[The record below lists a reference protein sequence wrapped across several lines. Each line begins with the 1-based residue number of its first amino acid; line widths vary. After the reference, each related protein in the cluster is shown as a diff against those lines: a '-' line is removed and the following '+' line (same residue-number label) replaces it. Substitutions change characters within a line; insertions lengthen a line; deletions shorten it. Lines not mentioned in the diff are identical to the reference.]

1 MSYFPTGALSLVL
14 GSLFLLLSPPSGAQ
28 TPTSCDCPAAL
39 QQAVSKTTAI
49 YAGFADKVTP
59 RTRRRYQALLDSLQR
74 RARQAK
80 TGYACFD
87 LLNRYAHFFRDRHV
101 SVDYTTHLSA
111 ATMRRL
117 AYSETQARAY
127 LIRQQPLQPYEGIW
141 QRTDGTLRVA
151 TVPDPA
157 APGRYV
163 SVVLATTLPHW
174 QPGMVQA
181 QVFSNAGAIGLAHYV
196 LEDFTSRRLGIRT
209 DGARYQVWGQQWQRV
224 FPAPTP
230 TPPPPAEQVV
240 VKPLTPDVVYVRLPY
255 FTIAQVAQLDSLLK
269 VNRALIGRS
278 SSLIFDMRGN
288 GGGDSGAWGSE
299 EFMRLFYTQPIPLP
313 TSRFRASDEYIAT
326 QTAYVD
332 RLRKQPTPDAKE
344 VALNQLLLDSL
355 RAHRGGF
362 VPNVRQHVLRY
373 DSVRAYPQRSAVLMD
388 KGCGSAAEYFLAMAQ
403 YSPKITRFG
412 TNTGGFMDYG
422 NANPFPLM
430 CADFTLY
437 LPVTRMPWVDTAP
450 IDNIGYAPDVAIA
463 RGEKDWVQFV
473 LNYWAK

>member
-1 MSYFPTGALSLVL
+1 MFCSLNR
-14 GSLFLLLSPPSGAQ
+14 SLTLLLFPLLLGHLSWAQ
-28 TPTSCDCPAAL
+28 TPAPCACPVVLA
-39 QQAVSKTTAI
+39 QAISKTTAI
-49 YAGFADKVTP
+49 YAGFHDKVTP
-59 RTRRRYQALLDSLQR
+59 QSRRRYQALLDSLQR

-87 LLNRYAHFFRDRHV
+87 LLNRYAHSFRDRHV

-111 ATMRRL
+111 STMRRL
-117 AYSETQARAY
+117 AYSEAQAQAY
-127 LIRQQPLQPYEGIW
+127 LSQQRVLQPYEGIW

-163 SVVLATTLPHW
+163 SVVLATTLPYW

-181 QVFSNAGAIGLAHYV
+181 QVFGTSGSVGLAHYV
-196 LEDFTSRRLGIRT
+196 FEDFTSRRLGLRP

-224 FPAPTP
+224 FPAPAP
-230 TPPPPAEQVV
+230 TPPPPAEQVI

-255 FTIAQVAQLDSLLK
+255 FTIAQVAKLDSLLN
-269 VNRALIGRS
+269 VNRALIGRTP
-278 SSLIFDMRGN
+278 SLIFDMRGN

-326 QTAYVD
+326 QTAYVE

-344 VALNQLLLDSL
+344 VALNQQLLDSL

-373 DSVRAYPQRSAVLMD
+373 DSVRAYPQRIAVLQD
-388 KGCGSAAEYFLAMAQ
+388 KGCGSAAEYFLAMAK
-403 YSPKITRFG
+403 YSTKITRFG
-412 TNTGGFMDYG
+412 TYTGGFMDYG
-422 NANPFPLM
+422 NANPFPLA

-450 IDNIGYAPDVAIA
+450 IDNIGYAPDVPIA
-463 RGEKDWVQFV
+463 RDEKDWVQFV
-473 LNYWAK
+473 LTYWAK